1 MVRKKIEEEEEEI
14 TRRRDE
20 NPNEREIE
28 EDGETVFRVL
38 RSFDEFCVRWFF
50 RSDRI

>member
-1 MVRKKIEEEEEEI
+1 MKHSNKTQSE

-38 RSFDEFCVRWFF
+38 RSFDEFCVR
-50 RSDRI
+50 

>member
-38 RSFDEFCVRWFF
+38 RSFDEFCVR
-50 RSDRI
+50 